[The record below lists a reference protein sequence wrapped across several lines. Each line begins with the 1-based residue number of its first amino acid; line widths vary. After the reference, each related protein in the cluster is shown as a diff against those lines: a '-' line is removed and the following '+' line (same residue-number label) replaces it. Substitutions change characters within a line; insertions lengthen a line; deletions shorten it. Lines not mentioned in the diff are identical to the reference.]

1 MPAPPG
7 SSMCSAGRM
16 SCNDSSI
23 RDDGK
28 QANVPPPPG
37 RTMRQV
43 EQSNSPA
50 AADPQYPCSQ
60 QPLPADDSTVYKL
73 EFTDISYSV
82 ALASSTLL
90 RRLAAAVAASRAM
103 SSISSSSPSSAHSG
117 CETRPQGGDKLLL
130 CNISGRAQAG
140 RLLVVLGPSGAGKT
154 TLLSV
159 LAGQTVSNS
168 QSLRLVE
175 AVPVLT
181 SMMCAAFFGM
191 ICHSLLHQFP
201 TTTASHSQG
210 SKSDIECL
218 VLALAL

>member
-1 MPAPPG
+1 
-7 SSMCSAGRM
+7 MCSAGRM

-82 ALASSTLL
+82 ALARSTLL

-103 SSISSSSPSSAHSG
+103 SSIATSTSSSARSG
-117 CETRPQGGDKLLL
+117 CETQPQSGKLLL
-130 CNISGRAQAG
+130 CNISGWAQAG
-140 RLLVVLGPSGAGKT
+140 RLLAVLGPSGAGKT

-159 LAGQTVSNS
+159 LAGQPVSVS
-168 QSLRLVE
+168 RSLRLVE
-175 AVPVLT
+175 AVLVLT
-181 SMMCAAFFGM
+181 LNMMCGCFLGDEM
-191 ICHSLLHQFP
+191 S
-201 TTTASHSQG
+201 
-210 SKSDIECL
+210 
-218 VLALAL
+218 